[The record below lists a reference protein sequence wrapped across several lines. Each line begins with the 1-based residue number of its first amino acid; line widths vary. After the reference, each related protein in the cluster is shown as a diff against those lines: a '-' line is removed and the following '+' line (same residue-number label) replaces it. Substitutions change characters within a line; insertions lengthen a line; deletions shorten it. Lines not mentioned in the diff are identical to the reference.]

1 MTRPRTTIGKRNVQQ
16 QKREKARAK
25 EERRAARRAVEPD
38 ESTEPVDVSEAE
50 LIEELAALHGAVE
63 AGRLSLEESEERREH
78 IRKQL
83 EQIERLAK

>member
-25 EERRAARRAVEPD
+25 EERRAARRSVEPD
-38 ESTEPVDVSEAE
+38 ENTEPVDMSEAE
-50 LIEELAALHGAVE
+50 LIEELAKLHGAVE
-63 AGRLSLEESEERREH
+63 AGGLSLEEAEERREH

-83 EQIERLAK
+83 EQIERLGQ